1 MATSKEYI
9 DPKSDSFGGIVV
21 SEELGTDIPKDAIKE
36 SVIAKKPENETE
48 NNDKKKQSGKATI
61 ILSLLLNLNATK
73 SIERRNQFTNLEHE

>member
-36 SVIAKKPENETE
+36 SVIANKSKNETE
-48 NNDKKKQSGKATI
+48 NNDMKKQRESRCD
-61 ILSLLLNLNATK
+61 S
-73 SIERRNQFTNLEHE
+73 S